1 MANTSR
7 PNPAPL
13 IVVAALI
20 LVVEAVVLRKGGTLS
35 IVGIGALAGLAVLT
49 LIVRWDSHRAA
60 MGAAL
65 LACFT
70 LTWNGWY
77 VGPVRPG
84 DVLVLLALLLFLI
97 AEPDRHVQ
105 MPPWWIKQLAFVIII
120 VAVLHILI
128 PTNPH
133 YLEGRTVITAS
144 GKPTVSTKGSING
157 ADLGVAFKYIVASFA
172 IPVIFTFA
180 AARDRRAPRWLAMT
194 FTVGAAASGWA
205 AMAGKVGLGII
216 TRLVTHIPVG
226 RGRQFGF
233 AFHPNFLA
241 AGLTIC
247 IPLAMWMVFSEN
259 RRDRLWGYV
268 SLPGLVLGVWASGS
282 RGGAICAGI
291 ALVVSVVLLPRARR
305 FAPIIL
311 LSIAGVVGATFA
323 IVPSIGLKILKATR
337 LVSGGASTSGSDT
350 ARSIVAHQGI
360 LDFLHSPLDGV
371 GLQVA
376 TEAQNVYLQEL
387 ASGGLILFLGMQVY
401 LLASIYYSA
410 RLIPRHDLGAA
421 FVGVGIAIAC
431 LNVFEADLTDRFYY
445 VPAAILVS
453 LLYVDR
459 MEDAEAEAM
468 RALEADSAAAEARRA
483 RRAALR
489 ERR

>member
-1 MANTSR
+1 MSNRSR
-7 PNPAPL
+7 TNPVPL
-13 IVVAALI
+13 IVVAGLI
-20 LVVEAVVLRKGGTLS
+20 LVVEALALRKGGTFG
-35 IVGIGALAGLAVLT
+35 IVGVGALSGLAVLT
-49 LIVRWDSHRAA
+49 LIVRWDAQRAA

-84 DVLVLLALLLFLI
+84 DVLVLFALVLFLI
-97 AEPDRHVQ
+97 AQPDRHVY
-105 MPPWWIKQLAFVIII
+105 MPPWWIKQLAFAIII
-120 VAVLHILI
+120 VAVLHIFI

-144 GKPTVSTKGSING
+144 GKATVSTKGSITS
-157 ADLGVAFKYIVASFA
+157 ADLGVAIKYLIASFA

-180 AARDRRAPRWLAMT
+180 AAHDRRAPRWLAMT

-205 AMAGKVGLGII
+205 AVAGKVGLGII

-226 RGRQFGF
+226 TGRQFGF

-259 RRDRLWGYV
+259 GRDRLWGYV

-282 RGGAICAGI
+282 RGGAIAAGI
-291 ALVVSVVLLPRARR
+291 TLVVSVVLLPRARR
-305 FAPIIL
+305 YAPIIL
-311 LSIAGVVGATFA
+311 LSIVGLVGVTFA
-323 IVPSIGLKILKATR
+323 VLPSIGLKILKATR
-337 LVSGGASTSGSDT
+337 LVGGGASTSGSDT

-360 LDFLHSPLDGV
+360 LDFLHSPIDGI

-387 ASGGLILFLGMQVY
+387 ASGGLILFLGMQIY
-401 LLASIYYSA
+401 LIAGIYYSA

-421 FVGVGIAIAC
+421 FVAVGIAIAS

-459 MEDAEAEAM
+459 VEDEDAAEM
-468 RALEADSAAAEARRA
+468 RALEVETAAAAARRA
-483 RRAALR
+483 RRAQPG
-489 ERR
+489 RR